1 MYLLFLLFYNISKKN
16 NIWII
21 LRDDMKNTYHSN
33 MVNEYDKTIFWSP
46 LKIEQIKAKKMF
58 DDAVTNKSW
67 FDNNSKN
74 IRP

>member
-1 MYLLFLLFYNISKKN
+1 
-16 NIWII
+16 
-21 LRDDMKNTYHSN
+21 
-33 MVNEYDKTIFWSP
+33 MVNEYDKTTFWSP